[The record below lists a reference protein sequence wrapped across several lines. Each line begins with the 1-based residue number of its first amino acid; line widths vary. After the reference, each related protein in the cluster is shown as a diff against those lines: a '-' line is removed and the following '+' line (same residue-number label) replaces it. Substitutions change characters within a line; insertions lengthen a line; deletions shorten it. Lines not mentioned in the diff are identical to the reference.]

1 MHGKHG
7 DHRIVRRSR
16 GGNCWV
22 SDYTITP
29 TIRYAGQHPVY
40 DLSSVDAA
48 AERERPPEKYPYAQ
62 QVSPATR
69 TKEKGGK

>member
-1 MHGKHG
+1 MGSMQTTG
-7 DHRIVRRSR
+7 LFGGPG
-16 GGNCWV
+16 GGNFWV